1 MAADLKSYK
10 IECYEKEM
18 ERQKIELRNL
28 QLQIRPH
35 FLLNIFNLIYTLA
48 QRKQSAQIEDTVLYL
63 SDYFRFLFRSNRE
76 TEPFGKELGII
87 RGYLTVANI
96 RYHDLIDAVL
106 DVAPEVETV
115 CMPPLLIHNFVENT
129 IKHGVCR
136 ERVLHVRL
144 TGRYHEGEVCFCIED
159 DGNGMDAQTLE
170 RNRSIFAGTLNLENQ
185 NEHLG
190 LYNSFRRLR
199 AFFGDDASVTVESE
213 SNRFTRFVI
222 QFPYDLGGNYDASD
236 CK

>member
-1 MAADLKSYK
+1 
-10 IECYEKEM
+10 
-18 ERQKIELRNL
+18 
-28 QLQIRPH
+28 
-35 FLLNIFNLIYTLA
+35 
-48 QRKQSAQIEDTVLYL
+48 
-63 SDYFRFLFRSNRE
+63 
-76 TEPFGKELGII
+76 
-87 RGYLTVANI
+87 
-96 RYHDLIDAVL
+96 
-106 DVAPEVETV
+106 
-115 CMPPLLIHNFVENT
+115 
-129 IKHGVCR
+129 
-136 ERVLHVRL
+136 
-144 TGRYHEGEVCFCIED
+144 
-159 DGNGMDAQTLE
+159 MDAQTLE